1 MCRASPLRAAGTP
14 VAGRRRARA
23 EEDLP
28 GAKRGPGVRPQGG
41 EQEGEGEEHM
51 SPFAPARPFRC
62 PLDPDARF
70 TGRQVRPSVACS
82 RSHLMLFSQVRA
94 LVEGAVRDRERE
106 LREEYDGLLADRL
119 DEQWRTFAKFNEA
132 QLHNQ
137 LEKSTFD
144 YYC

>member
-1 MCRASPLRAAGTP
+1 
-14 VAGRRRARA
+14 
-23 EEDLP
+23 
-28 GAKRGPGVRPQGG
+28 
-41 EQEGEGEEHM
+41 
-51 SPFAPARPFRC
+51 
-62 PLDPDARF
+62 
-70 TGRQVRPSVACS
+70 
-82 RSHLMLFSQVRA
+82 MLFSQVRA